1 MARMDCNMEKLHYY
15 QSLSLLNPSRGT
27 RLGEKEGTPKN
38 TQFCITSDGL
48 RKKRGYLYSCSLAN

>member
-27 RLGEKEGTPKN
+27 RLGEKEGTPP
-38 TQFCITSDGL
+38 
-48 RKKRGYLYSCSLAN
+48 KKYSLLHHIRWTKKKERLLVQL